1 MNNSSNPISPFIA
14 GQLPE
19 FVRVDHPTLVAFLS
33 SYYEWL
39 DADNTYLRS
48 PQKLKNVIDIDRTLD
63 QFIENFKNEYL
74 LDFPQ
79 TMAISEKTNKPVD
92 AVKLMKNIK
101 GFYRAKGTE
110 KTYDFLFRI
119 LYDTSVEFYYPK
131 NDILKLSDGKWVV
144 RRSIK
149 VGNATGK
156 AIYDSVGNT
165 ITQKDSQGNILAS
178 ARVLDVSTYRIGTN
192 DISELFLG
200 GVNGEFVAGNNG
212 IEFTE
217 ETGTI
222 RKENRV
228 FSVIGAITIASGGSG
243 YKAGD
248 RIVFTPA
255 VGDTGVRAAG
265 RVGEVD
271 SSGKIRKVIVDNFG
285 INYKSIPTIT
295 IDSEGGSGFSGTVS
309 ISGISEYAGYYAN
322 NDGRLSTNKVMQDNH
337 FYQNF
342 SYVILSEV
350 TIDRYRDVLRR
361 LLNPAGL
368 AFFGKVQIKRCA
380 VADLQQSTSV
390 IEYEVPIIGHYTP
403 YTFLTNDDLSAW
415 FTNTNTGLLAGYD
428 PENHDKIIRNDLD
441 ENGIIDVSD
450 ILLSGATQEEYYRS
464 IGNPVTFSREFT
476 NPLSA
481 IGATGFQNADPFWI
495 VYQHPNRKIVGSVVA
510 RIPYDLKTEFL
521 TNIGGRNQIGGDSVT
536 GQSTGTTGYWKEW
549 TEGTTANRQ
558 EWASGFTSGE
568 RYVMLNYNPLKD
580 YTATFGLTSGLTS
593 NSGKVAEY
601 SDLRKITIRSFLEMP
616 IGAGFDCRSSE
627 VLPPPVPQ
635 IKATTINETNVG
647 GSGWNTDTNN
657 VVRSYDPN
665 NRSLSIGVSE
675 VVSATGNSEGLSTLL
690 YLSYYGAFS
699 LWADLYIVDASGK
712 EYQMATVGPMPTST
726 NTVNIKY
733 PFVNP
738 NNPLS
743 EPGTVGLGVGVFGG
757 YFLYRGQQ
765 ISNYNCIYRLKL
777 YFQNISNNTIE
788 GSTTIKEFNYQLI

>member
-39 DADNTYLRS
+39 DSDNTYLRS

-79 TMAISEKTNKPVD
+79 TMAISQKTNKPVD

-149 VGNATGK
+149 VGNVTGK
-156 AIYDSVGNT
+156 TIYDSVGNT
-165 ITQKDSQGNILAS
+165 IIQRDSQGNIIAS

-200 GVNGEFVAGNNG
+200 GINGEFLAGNTG

-217 ETGTI
+217 ENGVT

-228 FSVIGAITIASGGSG
+228 FSVLGKVTIASGGSG

-248 RIVFTPA
+248 RIVITPA

-271 SSGKIRKVIVDNFG
+271 TTGKIRKIIIDNFG
-285 INYKSIPTIT
+285 INYKTIPTIT
-295 IDSEGGSGFSGTVS
+295 VESEAGSGFSGTVS
-309 ISGISEYAGYYAN
+309 VSGISEYAGYYAN
-322 NDGRLSTNKVMQDNH
+322 NDGRLNTNKVMQDNH

-350 TIDRYRDVLRR
+350 TVDRYRDVLRR

-380 VADLQQSTSV
+380 VANLQQSTAV
-390 IEYEVPIIGHYTP
+390 IEYEIPSIGHYAP
-403 YTFLTNDDLSAW
+403 YTFLTNDDLSGW
-415 FTNTNTGLLAGYD
+415 FADTDTNLLTGYD
-428 PENHDKIIRNDLD
+428 PTRHDKIIRNDLD
-441 ENGIIDVSD
+441 GNNTIDAVD
-450 ILLSGATQEEYYRS
+450 IALSETTQEDYYRS

-476 NPLSA
+476 NPLLALSTV
-481 IGATGFQNADPFWI
+481 GVYNADPFWI

-521 TNIGGRNQIGGDSVT
+521 TDIGGRNQIGGNTVT
-536 GQSTGTTGYWKEW
+536 GQATGTTGYWMEW
-549 TEGTTANRQ
+549 TEGTTANR
-558 EWASGFTSGE
+558 EDWAGGFTAGE
-568 RYVMLNYNPLKD
+568 RHVMLNYNPLKD
-580 YTATFGLTSGLTS
+580 YTTTIGLTS
-593 NSGKVAEY
+593 NSGKVKEY

-616 IGAGFDCRSSE
+616 IGAGFDCKSSE
-627 VLPPPVPQ
+627 TSSPSVPQ
-635 IKATTINETNVG
+635 VKVNTINGMYVG
-647 GSGWNTDTNN
+647 GSTWNTDTNN
-657 VVRSYDPN
+657 VVRSYNAN
-665 NRSLSIGVSE
+665 NRSLSVGVSG
-675 VVSATGNSEGLSTLL
+675 VISATGSSEGLSTLL

-699 LWADLYIVDASGK
+699 LWADLYIVSSSGK

-726 NTVNIKY
+726 STVKINY

-738 NNPLS
+738 QNPLS
-743 EPGTVGLGVGVFGG
+743 EPGTVGLGMGVFGG
-757 YFLYRGQQ
+757 YFLYRGEQ
-765 ISNYNCIYRLKL
+765 IPIYNSIYRLKL
-777 YFQNISNNTIE
+777 YFQNLSNNTIL